1 MKKSTDKVSQ
11 RRKLVL
17 QREAIAVLTLTL
29 PQLGD
34 VQSGLTSSFLTIR
47 TCASGGGD
55 CQPE

>member
-1 MKKSTDKVSQ
+1 MKKSTNQDSQ

-34 VQSGLTSSFLTIR
+34 VQSGLTPTFWTLSRCF
-47 TCASGGGD
+47 G
-55 CQPE
+55 

>member
-1 MKKSTDKVSQ
+1 MKKSTNQDSQ

-34 VQSGLTSSFLTIR
+34 VQSGLTPTILTIR
-47 TCASGGGD
+47 TCLSDGLA
-55 CQPE
+55 C